1 MLHFPRLLT
10 ARLQVQLRELTMREA
25 VSLAATPLGK
35 HEAATTAFLAL
46 VVDRADGL
54 HATPGRWTVQERMLA
69 VAHYLSTAGGEGA
82 NFGVGDGRFLDYLHP
97 AADHPGDTADAGEA
111 CGDQWQIKQLT
122 GDEALAME
130 ALCTTRFDWMAA
142 GMAAQM
148 RAHDEAAPPDAS
160 DAPGEYADWLAARVR
175 DVQDMAEGD
184 FGDLFT
190 AYAAGKRALFHL
202 FELDFDAAGHIALA
216 RNHGGGDQSMAP
228 ARFPIGA
235 AVGRFAQILGAGA
248 D

>member
-25 VSLAATPLGK
+25 VRLAATPLGK

-46 VVDRADGL
+46 VVDRAGGP
-54 HATPGRWTVQERMLA
+54 HATPGRWTVQERMLV
-69 VAHYLSTAGGEGA
+69 VAHYLATAGSDGA
-82 NFGVGDGRFLDYLHP
+82 NFSVGEGRLLDYLHP
-97 AADHPGDTADAGEA
+97 AADHPGEAVDAGEA
-111 CGDQWQIKQLT
+111 CGDRWRIKQLT

-130 ALCTTRFDWMAA
+130 SICASRLDWIAA

-148 RAHDEAAPPDAS
+148 RADDEPEQPDAT
-160 DAPGEYADWLAARVR
+160 DQPGAYVDWLSARMNTVL
-175 DVQDMAEGD
+175 DMAEGD

-190 AYAAGKRALFHL
+190 AYVAGKRRLFHL
-202 FELDFDAAGHIALA
+202 FELEVDAAGHIALA
-216 RNHGGGDQSMAP
+216 KAKEGGGQSMAP
-228 ARFPIGA
+228 ARFPVDA
-235 AVGRFAQILGAGA
+235 AIGRFAQILGASA